1 MDSGKISQM
10 LNIKGREVFNSLFIL
25 ENGYQFGNGLES
37 VSSGLGKNMLME
49 TLSPVGVLIVQ
60 LLNLFE
66 PNHAVKSI
74 KREI

>member
-37 VSSGLGKNMLME
+37 VSSVLGKNMMMG
-49 TLSPVGVLIVQ
+49 TLSPVGVIIVQ

>member
-37 VSSGLGKNMLME
+37 VSSVLGKNMLME

>member
-37 VSSGLGKNMLME
+37 VSSVLGKNMMMG